1 MGKILKDLL
10 NYYLYQ
16 CFIIMFTCT
25 FYEGI
30 SKYISKKVT
39 HDSAA
44 NAEKTQYTPL
54 NRKEN
59 GLDEI
64 KGLTEMNPW
73 KFEGSNGNEPLK
85 AGYPADLKNNENFYI
100 NIITCG
106 KKWMFANAHPNAR

>member
-1 MGKILKDLL
+1 
-10 NYYLYQ
+10 
-16 CFIIMFTCT
+16 MFTCT

-64 KGLTEMNPW
+64 KGLTEMNP
-73 KFEGSNGNEPLK
+73 
-85 AGYPADLKNNENFYI
+85 
-100 NIITCG
+100 
-106 KKWMFANAHPNAR
+106 